1 MKSFFIKV
9 FMMVAAALCML
20 EGLVLVAVGLG
31 RLPSEKLLEFYNN
44 LMATPRSLTTIA
56 GVGAFFVVL
65 GFILLIFSARTRPA
79 PHVIEVEKDG
89 KPLSIPE
96 KAVRSF
102 ILQII
107 EQSPCASDVSIEFEH
122 KGKKDVEISIAIGL
136 DGVSSIYEE
145 LNEIEQVIKAEL
157 DRVFEWKDFTITFH
171 LRGVGVDKTKK
182 YFSRTPEQP
191 PAPAPQEAVPGIQ
204 ENIEEADKDEKSE
217 GADGPIKTVMIDS
230 DMTDSEATDDKHHSG
245 KTKDKPHSESLFPKM
260 LFGGHK

>member
-9 FMMVAAALCML
+9 FMMIAAGLCML

-31 RLPSEKLLEFYNN
+31 RLPSDKLMEFYNN
-44 LMATPRSLTTIA
+44 LLATPRSLTTVL

-79 PHVIEVEKDG
+79 PHVINVEKDG

-96 KAVRSF
+96 KAIRSF

-107 EQSPCASDVSIEFEH
+107 EQSPCASDVGIEFEH
-122 KGKKDVEISIAIGL
+122 GPGDNIEILVAIGL

-145 LNEIEQVIKAEL
+145 LNEIEQVLKAEL
-157 DRVFEWKDFTITFH
+157 DRVFEWKNFKITFH

-182 YFSRTPEQP
+182 YFAS
-191 PAPAPQEAVPGIQ
+191 AAAVETKATVEEPVSFTTQG
-204 ENIEEADKDEKSE
+204 ENITAEVNQAIKAKIIDEEEPIEKE
-217 GADGPIKTVMIDS
+217 
-230 DMTDSEATDDKHHSG
+230 
-245 KTKDKPHSESLFPKM
+245 KDKPIGEMQFLKN
-260 LFGGHK
+260 LFGEHKAR